1 MTDMHVLSW
10 IPALLVWGFP
20 GRGKVLQR
28 LLWSTMWAGLAFPES
43 SPILFLSSALFLGV
57 MLLSSPVS
65 SFLLRMAMF
74 GGWVTWLGVPL
85 LLGLPRAWAALGFS
99 LAGVWL
105 GLVHRKTS
113 SAFRRRLLL
122 GLLFLALVLALFA
135 VKGHPLYLLSGAAIF
150 LHLGYREGLLEPEL
164 VYIPALSRELMA
176 GLPVGLLLTDFQ
188 HRVVWENETARTLL
202 FPRKI
207 RGKTLEEL
215 FGALP
220 MDSRE
225 ASYVLTP
232 DNHAFL
238 VWKVPVRE
246 GYVYLLHP
254 VDAFVKSFQE
264 VNLRAVQFERLA
276 SLDPLTG
283 VFNRRVLY
291 PLLEESFDR
300 YAREGVPFSLIM
312 VDLDGFK
319 ALNDRFGHEVGDQ
332 ILKTLAVFLRTHLR
346 KTDVVVRYGGD
357 EFVLVLPGASLR
369 EGLFVASQ
377 MKKRWKKVTLPEGVE
392 VQFCMGVVDAANLP
406 RDVEGAL
413 RVVDDYLYK
422 AKATGT
428 GMIVSPL
435 LSP

>member
-1 MTDMHVLSW
+1 MSW

-20 GRGKVLQR
+20 GKGRVFQR
-28 LLWSTMWAGLAFPES
+28 LAWSLTWVGLAFSGMS
-43 SPILFLSSALFLGV
+43 SLLLLSSAFFLGAT
-57 MLLSSPVS
+57 LLSTPVAS
-65 SFLLRMAMF
+65 LLLRIVLFA
-74 GGWVTWLGVPL
+74 GWLAWLILPL
-85 LLGLPRAWAALGFS
+85 LFGLSGTWAALGFA

-105 GLVHRKTS
+105 GFARRKEFPT
-113 SAFRRRLLL
+113 FRRRLLL
-122 GLLFLALVLALFA
+122 GLLLLTLTLALFA
-135 VKGHPLYLLSGAAIF
+135 LQEHPAFLFAGAVLF
-150 LHLGYREGLLEPEL
+150 LHLGYREGLLEPDL
-164 VYIPALSRELMA
+164 VFIPTLSRELMA

-207 RGKTLEEL
+207 RGRTLEEL

-254 VDAFVKSFQE
+254 VDAFVKSFRE
-264 VNLRAVQFERLA
+264 VNLKAAQFERLA
-276 SLDPLTG
+276 TLDPLTG
-283 VFNRRVLY
+283 VFNRRVLS
-291 PLLEESFDR
+291 PILEESFDR
-300 YAREGVPFSLIM
+300 YARDGVPFSLIM

-332 ILKTLAVFLRTHLR
+332 VLKTLAMFLRTHLR

-377 MKKRWKKVTLPEGVE
+377 LKKRWQTMALPDGVT
-392 VQFCMGVVDAANLP
+392 VQFCMGVVDAAHLP

-422 AKATGT
+422 AKATGA

-435 LSP
+435 LSS